1 MFILKVVNLW
11 LISNY
16 CPISLISSIH
26 KISTLLVTRIKSVL
40 GSSILEVQI
49 AFLPGRQILD
59 GVLATNELVDW
70 ARSLK
75 KRHFMFKVD
84 FEEACNL
91 VSWGFLDYM
100 LMRLGFGD
108 KWTKLIYVIVSS
120 SFTLA
125 LVNRGPIG
133 EFKA

>member
-1 MFILKVVNLW
+1 MQD
-11 LISNY
+11 
-16 CPISLISSIH
+16 
-26 KISTLLVTRIKSVL
+26 TSVL
-40 GSSILEVQI
+40 WCDLLKHKYR
-49 AFLPGRQILD
+49 AFQD
-59 GVLATNELVDW
+59 ELVDW